1 MYARVFLPFFWQI
14 LREAGLGLDSVA
26 AAALHHPHHVRA
38 GPEQAP
44 VRPHQERAAG
54 AAAPGRAAG
63 GHGRVVPVQWALPL
77 RGEPHWGVLPPGQT
91 WPAPPALH
99 LQAGVPPGQR
109 RLERFRH
116 LGALLPALL
125 LCHDDPGGGG
135 CAGGAVHR
143 AQLQA
148 ACADQRP
155 ACLPVFPHRDLGVHV
170 PLYCP
175 VFP

>member
-1 MYARVFLPFFWQI
+1 MLVSPFLWQI

-26 AAALHHPHHVRA
+26 AAALHRPHHVRA
-38 GPEQAP
+38 GPGQVP

-63 GHGRVVPVQWALPL
+63 GHGRVVPVHRALHL
-77 RGEPHWGVLPPGQT
+77 RGEPHWGVLPAGQT
-91 WPAPPALH
+91 RPAPPNLR
-99 LQAGVPPGQR
+99 LQEGVPPGQR
-109 RLERFRH
+109 SLERLRH

-125 LCHDDPGGGG
+125 LRHDDPGGGG
-135 CAGGAVHR
+135 CAGGAAR
-143 AQLQA
+143 RPRLQA
-148 ACADQRP
+148 ACGARRP
-155 ACLPVFPHRDLGVHV
+155 VRFPVFPHRDLGVHV